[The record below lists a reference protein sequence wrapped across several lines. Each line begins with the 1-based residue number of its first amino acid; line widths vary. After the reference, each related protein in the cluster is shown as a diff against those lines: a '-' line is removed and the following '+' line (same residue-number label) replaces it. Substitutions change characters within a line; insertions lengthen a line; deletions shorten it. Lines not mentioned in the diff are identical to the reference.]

1 MSDILDREKADR
13 PNNEGMIRGIEK
25 WKYPSN
31 YMGTDYEG
39 YYILYSMDRD
49 SDYLTVSNFE
59 TILKLFEDIGVK
71 VIEDYDM
78 SDDKHPSVINVRMKH
93 WLVGWIDTIMIH
105 EDSSLEIWNEGVN
118 INNSLS
124 DYPVLDDDDYYQKEY
139 DIIDESYE
147 SYIKNEFMDIIK
159 KHYDLYDIEEKEDI
173 LSKTY
178 LDELIDLSNTEYII
192 ENNSAHVYN
201 IESIIEY
208 LDIEKVKEYF
218 NIEFFEEE

>member
-1 MSDILDREKADR
+1 MSILERERMNR
-13 PNNEGMIRGIEK
+13 PENEDMLRGIEK
-25 WKYPSN
+25 WEYPSN

-39 YYILYSMDRD
+39 YYILYSMNRD

-71 VIEDYDM
+71 VINDYDM
-78 SDDKHPSVINVRMKH
+78 SSDKHPYVINVRARH
-93 WLVGWIDTIMIH
+93 WAVGWIDTIMIH
-105 EDSSLEIWNEGVN
+105 EDASSVIWDQVES

-124 DYPVLDDDDYYQKEY
+124 DYPILDDDDYYQKES
-139 DIIDESYE
+139 DIINESYE
-147 SYIKNEFMDIIK
+147 SYIKDEFMDIIK
-159 KHYDLYDIEEKEDI
+159 KHYNLYDIEEKEDI

-192 ENNSAHVYN
+192 ENNSAYVYN

-208 LDIEKVKEYF
+208 LNIEKVKEYF
-218 NIEFFEEE
+218 NIEFFED